1 MRENSI
7 ITSEFRTI
15 FMALAVCRGNVLHYS
30 IETLL
35 ARNTCFPA
43 RGMACAGWG
52 KSCFA
57 CWKHALR
64 AMAAQSTS
72 APWVPC

>member
-52 KSCFA
+52 TLVSPVGSTRYGQ
-57 CWKHALR
+57 WQHT
-64 AMAAQSTS
+64 TS